1 LGDNPV
7 FTSLAASMDNSITNW
22 GKDKPPGGPGK
33 CLVQQNGAL
42 YNASC
47 NQKSNFACEE
57 KPLPD
62 GVTTTLY

>member
-1 LGDNPV
+1 
-7 FTSLAASMDNSITNW
+7 MDSSITNW
-22 GKDKPPGGPGK
+22 GKEKPPGGPGK

-47 NQKSNFACEE
+47 DQKSNFACEE

-62 GVTTTLY
+62 GVTTTL